1 MEIIMKGSI
10 KKVTG
15 KDLENMVGQMGIYIL
30 VNGIQIKWKDLE
42 NISNKMD
49 ITKVNSRKI

>member
-1 MEIIMKGSI
+1 MKGSI
-10 KKVTG
+10 KKIKG
-15 KDLENMVGQMGIYIL
+15 KDLENMVGQMAIYIL